1 MRTYVQLT
9 QLQRYQIYALL
20 KMGHLQS
27 DIARSLGVHKSTISR
42 ELRRNRGK
50 RGYRPKQAQQFANE
64 RQNKAKARIKPEDWK
79 LVESL
84 IALDWS
90 PEQISDHCRDNQS
103 MHISHEWIYQYIYQD
118 KRDGGNL
125 WEHLR
130 CRKKRKK
137 RYGSYEKR
145 GQIPN
150 RTMIDER
157 PKVAA
162 DRSRLGD
169 WEADTIIGKGGRGAI
184 VTLVERKSRYLRMGL
199 VKQRTK
205 EAVQE
210 AIISLLAGF
219 PVHTITC
226 DNGKEF
232 ASHEAVAEELGAKV
246 YFAHPYASWERG
258 TNESTNGLI
267 RQYFP
272 KHKEFC
278 DLRPEDVA
286 FVEKRLNTRPRKCL
300 SFSSPMVFLKNHGC
314 T

>member
-1 MRTYVQLT
+1 MKLP
-9 QLQRYQIYALL
+9 
-20 KMGHLQS
+20 GG
-27 DIARSLGVHKSTISR
+27 LGVHKSTISR
-42 ELRRNRGK
+42 EMQRNTGK
-50 RGYRPKQAQQFANE
+50 RGYRPKQAQQKALE
-64 RQNKAKARIKPEDWK
+64 RRKKGNARIHVSDWR
-79 LVESL
+79 L
-84 IALDWS
+84 IERLIELDWS
-90 PEQISDHCRDNQS
+90 PEQISLYLREEQLLQV
-103 MHISHEWIYQYIYQD
+103 SHEWIYQYIYQD
-118 KRDGGNL
+118 KRDGGSL
-125 WEHLR
+125 RKHLR

-169 WEADTIIGKGGRGAI
+169 WEADTTIGEEGGRGAI

-210 AIISLLAGF
+210 AIILLLAGF

-246 YFAHPYASWERG
+246 YFAHSSAS
-258 TNESTNGLI
+258 
-267 RQYFP
+267 
-272 KHKEFC
+272 
-278 DLRPEDVA
+278 
-286 FVEKRLNTRPRKCL
+286 
-300 SFSSPMVFLKNHGC
+300 
-314 T
+314 